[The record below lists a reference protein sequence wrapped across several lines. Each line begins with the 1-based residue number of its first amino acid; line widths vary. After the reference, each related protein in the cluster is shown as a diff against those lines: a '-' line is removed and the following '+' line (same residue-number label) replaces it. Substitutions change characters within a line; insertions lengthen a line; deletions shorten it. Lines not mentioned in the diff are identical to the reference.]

1 MANTGTESGERR
13 RSVRLYVRPRYANM
27 WRVAEEIAEAE
38 DVSLS
43 EWVSRA
49 VGQRLDRIA
58 AAEKEY
64 RGE

>member
-1 MANTGTESGERR
+1 MANTGTESGEMRR
-13 RSVRLYVRPRYANM
+13 TFRLYVRPRYADM
-27 WRVAEEIAEAE
+27 WRIAEEAAESE

-58 AAEKEY
+58 AAE
-64 RGE
+64 RVDR